1 MKLRTHV
8 SSALAVAP
16 IVAFT
21 TGGFHLLLMGSVFP
35 DTDLIVKEKGHR
47 YSLLHTIE
55 IPLAG
60 FLLLR
65 FVKIPYMFGFPVGY
79 LARCF
84 FAGWLVHLLGDF
96 LQGGV
101 RSLIFGRKV
110 GFKNFNWNRYCDTPA
125 GFGIDLLLTV
135 VGLFGLYRY
144 VARWKDPF
152 VIVSVLAAYSGD
164 AFKVFI
170 RLTALM
176 AGVLYLAKV
185 F

>member
-35 DTDLIVKEKGHR
+35 DTDLLVKEKGHR

-65 FVKIPYMFGFPVGY
+65 FVKIPYMFGFPVG
-79 LARCF
+79 
-84 FAGWLVHLLGDF
+84 
-96 LQGGV
+96 
-101 RSLIFGRKV
+101 
-110 GFKNFNWNRYCDTPA
+110 
-125 GFGIDLLLTV
+125 
-135 VGLFGLYRY
+135 
-144 VARWKDPF
+144 
-152 VIVSVLAAYSGD
+152 
-164 AFKVFI
+164 
-170 RLTALM
+170 
-176 AGVLYLAKV
+176 
-185 F
+185 

>member
-8 SSALAVAP
+8 SSALAVSSF
-16 IVAFT
+16 VAHT

-35 DTDLIVKEKGHR
+35 DTDLLVKGKGHR

-60 FLLLR
+60 FLLLY
-65 FVKIPYMFGFPVGY
+65 FVRIPYMFGFPVGY

-110 GFKNFNWNRYCDTPA
+110 GFKNFSWDRYRDTPA

>member
-35 DTDLIVKEKGHR
+35 NINLTVRKTGHR
-47 YSLLHTIE
+47 MGLLHMVE

-101 RSLIFGRKV
+101 RSLIFGK
-110 GFKNFNWNRYCDTPA
+110 KSA
-125 GFGIDLLLTV
+125 SGISTGTGTATRLRDWPQICYL
-135 VGLFGLYRY
+135 
-144 VARWKDPF
+144 P
-152 VIVSVLAAYSGD
+152 SLAFMGC
-164 AFKVFI
+164 
-170 RLTALM
+170 TATS
-176 AGVLYLAKV
+176 
-185 F
+185 